1 MSNSYPLARSPKP
14 RIVSG
19 VQDRVFALTSP
30 QMEVVKTLFALIDGY
45 GLRFAAEPT
54 ASTTVMIARVEAIA
68 DQRLDRRTA
77 P

>member
-1 MSNSYPLARSPKP
+1 M
-14 RIVSG
+14 
-19 VQDRVFALTSP
+19 FALTSP
-30 QMEVVKTLFALIDGY
+30 RMEVVKTLFALIDGY